1 MINIIHYYIIIIIM
15 KMIISLLLNNSWAVG
30 GDTDSDRTTVPVHL
44 DRVRIN

>member
-30 GDTDSDRTTVPVHL
+30 GTPTVTGPQYQST
-44 DRVRIN
+44 